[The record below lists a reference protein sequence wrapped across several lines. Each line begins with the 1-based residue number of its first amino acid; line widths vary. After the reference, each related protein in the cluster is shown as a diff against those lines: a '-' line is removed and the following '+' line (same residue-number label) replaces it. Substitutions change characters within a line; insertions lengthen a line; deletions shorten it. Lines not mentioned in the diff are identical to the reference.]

1 MTDKSK
7 INKGFP
13 KAAMA
18 VFIAVLMGVAVYEM
32 LTLDAGLSAREDTG
46 ILVAGGLI
54 GSVGGIIGALIGL
67 SIQYAF
73 IKFPTQWLS
82 KEEFVYKNEI
92 WEAIFYSSAIGVVL
106 NFILRLLDL
115 QTNLL
120 TSSIVSVITAG
131 LFLSFYFSGREKE
144 AHIKRA
150 ITIVQIIWIVFGVGL
165 GIILNILF
173 ADVIV

>member
-1 MTDKSK
+1 MTTEQKA
-7 INKGFP
+7 NKEFP
-13 KAAMA
+13 KVAMLL
-18 VFIAVLMGVAVYEM
+18 FIVVLMGVAVYEM

-46 ILVAGGLI
+46 ILIAGGLV

-115 QTNLL
+115 QADLL

>member
-1 MTDKSK
+1 MIREASK
-7 INKGFP
+7 NKGFP
-13 KAAMA
+13 KGAMTL
-18 VFIAVLMGVAVYEM
+18 FIVVLMGVAVYEM

-46 ILVAGGLI
+46 ILIVGGLV

-92 WEAIFYSSAIGVVL
+92 WEAIFYSSAIGYVL

-144 AHIKRA
+144 VHIKRA
-150 ITIVQIIWIVFGVGL
+150 ITIVQIIWIVLGVGL
-165 GIILNILF
+165 GIVLNVLF